1 MLNGKFLE
9 KNKCDVPNKR
19 DGRKLWKIR
28 KKIEGISDI
37 MAFSGKQSSRNY
49 RN

>member
-1 MLNGKFLE
+1 MMNGKFLE

-28 KKIEGISDI
+28 KRFEENSDFQENNHQI
-37 MAFSGKQSSRNY
+37 TTEINP
-49 RN
+49 